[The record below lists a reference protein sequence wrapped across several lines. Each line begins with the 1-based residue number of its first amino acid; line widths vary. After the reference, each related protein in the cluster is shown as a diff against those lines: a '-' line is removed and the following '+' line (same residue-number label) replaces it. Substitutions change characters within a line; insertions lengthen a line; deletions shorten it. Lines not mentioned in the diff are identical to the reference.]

1 MKLFFA
7 ACILA
12 LSLGSALL
20 YWTLPGK
27 QSELPVIYWITTDD
41 HNKQEIITVFREWLR
56 DEGLPDVDLR
66 IDNTNQDPTKKLVQ
80 GVSGVGADL
89 LDLYIFQQDLFPAT
103 GMLLDVTEE
112 GKRLGFS
119 PDDTYPALRDDIVH
133 SGRQYSF
140 PRNTG
145 VSLYWVNLG
154 TFKRLGLPAPPARWS
169 SDEFEELG
177 RKFVAAANP
186 PGTRQRSYFVNGVSR
201 DIMRRGLGL
210 ATFNE
215 TGTNCTL
222 DDPRNV
228 AVLARVRHWLLVDR
242 LMPTK
247 EEDAAMAADISG
259 HGSMFSHFDTG
270 RYGMI
275 YCAHWAFI
283 MIRPRGTFELAA
295 AEHPQDGFP
304 NSEMGGGSVGVYA
317 GSKHREHAVRFLQ
330 YLGSDHF
337 NRLIVRQADS
347 LAPLPRF
354 AQTEEFLR
362 PAGRENEW
370 PVHQAFGRATAETGI
385 TVSKSPFVL
394 QSVVYRL
401 ELEIYEAMI
410 AGRLTPEQT
419 ARLMAERINAEIQ
432 LAVRRNDRLGALYEE
447 RLATQ
452 RRIEE
457 KRAAGERVPAAW
469 ITDAFHLAHYRAQG
483 WLEEETQP

>member
-1 MKLFFA
+1 MKAFFVVS
-7 ACILA
+7 ILA
-12 LSLGSALL
+12 LTLGSALL

-27 QSELPVIYWITTDD
+27 QGDLPVIYWITQDD
-41 HNKQEIITVFREWLR
+41 HNKQEIVSVFREWLR

-66 IDNTNQDPTKKLVQ
+66 IDNTNQDATKKLVQ

-89 LDLYIFQQDLFPAT
+89 MDLYGFQQDLFPAT

-112 GKRLGFS
+112 AKRLGFS
-119 PDDTYPALRDDIVH
+119 PDDTYPALRDEIVH
-133 SGRQYSF
+133 GGRQYSF

-154 TFKRLGLPAPPARWS
+154 TFRKLGLPAPPFRWTA
-169 SDEFEELG
+169 DEFEELG

-186 PGTRQRSYFVNGVSR
+186 PGTRQRAYFVNAVPR
-201 DIMRRGLGL
+201 DVMRRGLGL

-215 TGTNCTL
+215 TGTACTL

-228 AVLARVRHWLLVDR
+228 AVLERVRHWQLVDR

-247 EEDAAMAADISG
+247 EDDAAMAADISG
-259 HGSMFSHFDTG
+259 AGSMFSHFDSG
-270 RYGMI
+270 RFGMI
-275 YCAHWAFI
+275 YTGHWAFI

-295 AEHPQDGFP
+295 AECPQDGFP
-304 NSEMGGGSVGVYA
+304 NTEMGGGSVGVYA

-347 LAPLPRF
+347 LAPLPRY
-354 AQTEEFLR
+354 AQTEEFKR

-394 QSVVYRL
+394 YSVVYRL
-401 ELEIYEAMI
+401 EMEIFESMI
-410 AGRLTPEQT
+410 AGRLTPEET

-432 LAVRRNDRLGALYEE
+432 LAVRRDDRLRELYEQ

-452 RRIEE
+452 RRIEA
-457 KRAAGERVPAAW
+457 KRAAGERVPADW
-469 ITDAFHLAHYRAQG
+469 ITDAFHLAYYRAQG
-483 WLEEETQP
+483 WLEEEPQP

>member
-7 ACILA
+7 ACIVA

-27 QSELPVIYWITTDD
+27 QSELPVIYWITQDD
-41 HNKQEIITVFREWLR
+41 HNKQEIVTVFREWLR

-66 IDNTNQDPTKKLVQ
+66 IDNTNQDATKKLVQ

-89 LDLYIFQQDLFPAT
+89 MDLYNFQQDLFPAT

-119 PDDTYPALRDDIVH
+119 ADDTYPALRDEIVH
-133 SGRQYSF
+133 GGRQYSF

-145 VSLYWVNLG
+145 VSLYWVNVG
-154 TFKRLGLPAPPARWS
+154 TFKKLGVPVPPFRWN
-169 SDEFEELG
+169 SDEFEEIG

-186 PGTRQRSYFVNGVSR
+186 PGTRQRAYFVNGVSR
-201 DIMRRGLGL
+201 DVMRRGLGL
-210 ATFNE
+210 ANFNE
-215 TGTNCTL
+215 TGTFCTL

-228 AVLARVRHWLLVDR
+228 AVMERVRRWQLEDR

-259 HGSMFSHFDTG
+259 AGSMFSHFDSG

-275 YCAHWAFI
+275 YVGHWGFI
-283 MIRPRGTFELAA
+283 MVRPRGTFELAA

-347 LAPLPRF
+347 LAPLPRY

-401 ELEIYEAMI
+401 ELETFESMI
-410 AGRLTPEQT
+410 AGRLTPAEAAKQ
-419 ARLMAERINAEIQ
+419 MGERINAEIQ
-432 LAVRRNDRLGALYEE
+432 QAIRRNDRLRELYEE
-447 RLATQ
+447 RVATQ
-452 RRIEE
+452 RRIEA
-457 KRAAGERVPAAW
+457 KRAAGEPVPVAW
-469 ITDAFHLAHYRAQG
+469 ITDAFHRAYYQAQG
-483 WLEEETQP
+483 WLEPEAQP

>member
-1 MKLFFA
+1 MKAFFA
-7 ACILA
+7 IVTLILI
-12 LSLGSALL
+12 LGSTLL

-27 QSELPVIYWITTDD
+27 QNELPVIYWITQDD
-41 HNKQEIITVFREWLR
+41 HNKQEIVSVFREWLR

-66 IDNTNQDPTKKLVQ
+66 IDNTNQDATKKLVQ

-89 LDLYIFQQDLFPAT
+89 MDLYGFQQDLFPAT
-103 GMLLDVTEE
+103 GMLLDVTAEA
-112 GKRLGFS
+112 KQLGFAAS
-119 PDDTYPALRDDIVH
+119 DTYPALRDEIVH
-133 SGRQYSF
+133 DGRQYSF

-154 TFKRLGLPAPPARWS
+154 TFKRLGLPAPPSRWS
-169 SDEFEELG
+169 PDEFEELG

-201 DIMRRGLGL
+201 DVMRRGLGL
-210 ATFNE
+210 ANFNE
-215 TGTNCTL
+215 TGTFCTL

-228 AVLARVRHWLLVDR
+228 AVLERVRGWLLVDR

-259 HGSMFSHFDTG
+259 AGSMFSHFDSG

-275 YCAHWAFI
+275 YCGHWAFI

-295 AEHPQDGFP
+295 AEPPQDGFP
-304 NSEMGGGSVGVYA
+304 NTEMGGGSVGVYV
-317 GSKHREHAVRFLQ
+317 GSKQREHATRFLQ

-347 LAPLPRF
+347 LAPLPRY

-401 ELEIYEAMI
+401 ELETYEAMI
-410 AGRLTPEQT
+410 AGRLTPAEA
-419 ARLMAERINAEIQ
+419 ARLMAERINGEIQ
-432 LAVRRNDRLGALYEE
+432 QAVHRDDRLRALYEK
-447 RLATQ
+447 RVALQ
-452 RRIEE
+452 HRIEE
-457 KRAAGERVPAAW
+457 KRAAGERVPDAW
-469 ITDAFHLAHYRAQG
+469 VTDAFHRAYYQAQG
-483 WLEEETQP
+483 WLEPEAEP